1 MSIAIKRNA
10 GCDEEENRGCFGAA
24 VKKETAGCLENE
36 GAVGNRE
43 KMYERGYRYDG
54 RANKREFAGGEG
66 RRDAETHVDAHKTGG
81 RGTRRC

>member
-10 GCDEEENRGCFGAA
+10 GCGEEENRGCFGAA
-24 VKKETAGCLENE
+24 VKKETAGCL
-36 GAVGNRE
+36 
-43 KMYERGYRYDG
+43 KMKGQWETARKCTKGDRHDG
-54 RANKREFAGGEG
+54 RANKRKFAGGEG